1 MIEARNL
8 CKTYRAGGQTLAA
21 ADRVN
26 INVGRG
32 EMVAV
37 VGHSGSGK
45 TTLLSL
51 LGGLTRPD
59 SGQVLID
66 GVDIWSLADA
76 GLSEL
81 RNRKLGFIYQ
91 FSSLIPTLSVLDN
104 ICLPSAF
111 GPGLDNLTGRATEL
125 LARVGL
131 ADKAGFYPAQL
142 SGGQQR
148 RVAIARA
155 FICEPA
161 VILADEPTGDLDVET
176 EGEIINLFRWFN
188 AEHSTTFVIVT
199 HNREI
204 AAQAHRQLVMK
215 NGVLGETVL
224 GLQPPVK

>member
-1 MIEARNL
+1 MIEAINL
-8 CKTYRAGGQTLAA
+8 SKTYQAGGQILAA

-26 INVGRG
+26 VNVARG

-66 GVDIWSLADA
+66 GVDIWSLADSA
-76 GLSEL
+76 LSEL

-91 FSSLIPTLSVLDN
+91 FASLIPTLSVLDN
-104 ICLPSAF
+104 VCLPSTF
-111 GPGLDNLTGRATEL
+111 GPGLDNLIGTAKEL
-125 LARVGL
+125 LAQVGL
-131 ADKAGFYPAQL
+131 ADKANFYPAQL

-155 FICEPA
+155 FISAPA
-161 VILADEPTGDLDVET
+161 VILADEPTGDLDEET
-176 EGEIINLFRWFN
+176 EREIINLFRRVN
-188 AEHSTTFVIVT
+188 EEQATTFVIVT

-204 AAQAHRQLVMK
+204 AAQTHRQLVMK
-215 NGVLGETVL
+215 DGVLDAAI
-224 GLQPPVK
+224 